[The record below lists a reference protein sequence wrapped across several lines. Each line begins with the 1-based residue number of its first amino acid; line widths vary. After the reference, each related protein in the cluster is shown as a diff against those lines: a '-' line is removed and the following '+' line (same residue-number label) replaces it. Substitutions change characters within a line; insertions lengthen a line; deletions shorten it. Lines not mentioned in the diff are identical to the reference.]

1 MVVALQV
8 NTAVLVKRA
17 VAEASRPSL
26 LCSANGCD
34 KYNKRRRIEF
44 YRFLVRG
51 I

>member
-8 NTAVLVKRA
+8 NTADLVKRA

-34 KYNKRRRIEF
+34 KLDKRRRIDCT
-44 YRFLVRG
+44 RLVRG